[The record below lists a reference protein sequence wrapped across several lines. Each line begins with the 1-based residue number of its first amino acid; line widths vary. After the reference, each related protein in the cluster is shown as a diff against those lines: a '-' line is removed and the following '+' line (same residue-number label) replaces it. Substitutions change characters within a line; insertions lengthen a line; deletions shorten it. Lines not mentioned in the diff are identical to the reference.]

1 MSEES
6 EEFARRVEEM
16 IDSRRDEAEQLKRA
30 NEEELRI
37 RHGIRATLDEHG
49 QIEAKTIA
57 GLDHGAKRRG
67 RIEKDIN
74 DQLEKIL
81 GKEQALQNRKQVL
94 YEKELENYD
103 YFIDD
108 QQNLTKMLSKQN
120 LELDNEQKKVLNRL
134 RKEGI
139 SEERSKAKKAEVQK
153 AQDEF
158 GSNFAKGL
166 LDLTKGLGNFA
177 TGLASGNTN
186 FTSLNPLI
194 DIVANSLASLA
205 KAIPFVG
212 EAIAG
217 VTKAAAEGA
226 KFVLELMDKNLKAFQ
241 ELANAGAL
249 TAEGMEG
256 VSRQFLESG
265 MSLEGFK
272 KAIRENAGDLAQWG
286 KTVGGGAD
294 KFTKAVGMLT
304 KSDGPL
310 AEAGLELRKL
320 GMTSDDIGTAAAGF
334 LTQELRLG
342 RARNMTEEQLA
353 KGTAKYAN
361 ELDALQKI
369 TGLSKEELIKQR
381 NEMMSDSR
389 FGASMDMLREENAA
403 GAEAMMTFASTI
415 KDPDLKRGFMDLASG
430 AANTDAAKKAMVQMG
445 STVPDMIEKLK
456 NAKPENVA
464 KVFDETQTMLKKG
477 AKEYSENFR
486 EAAAI
491 MPDTKKLGNWT
502 VLNEI
507 AKSQN
512 ISMEEAIEVQ
522 KKQKAASGGLTEDT
536 VKAQQNMERM
546 GQEVWK
552 MGTMAMPLAARAV
565 NAFTKS
571 MVELMKHI
579 NKILGKDPTDGEL
592 SNSIEDSK
600 ALQKQQDVMDDNII
614 AQKELKDA
622 ILLLKKA
629 QTDPNK
635 TDKDKAE
642 LQKAVEAAK
651 TKANKTQL
659 EEEEAN
665 KQSQITYAKKMEKAY
680 AMKNEFTALNAD
692 RRAKGQE
699 AYVDIDQAKA
709 GGHKFKAEADSAPS
723 GSKGAAAP
731 YNAARDSQA
740 ANPTTTSQLA
750 DAGLKLKKGDVQAD
764 GAHVDP
770 KLINIAKEVQAT
782 IPGFRQFTGFNDQ
795 YHNEKAPK
803 SLHKKGQAF
812 DFVLAEKPS
821 KEQGQE
827 IVAMMKKLGIDYAQ
841 DEYHT
846 ASAKSTGGH
855 FHGQLNE
862 LKAYDGGVFEGP
874 IAGYDVELH
883 GREAI
888 VPLPD
893 PNSVISVDKKD
904 NENVKKDP
912 LDSVMNSIKSLIEL
926 PKPKSLPKID
936 KNIDTEVKKDPS
948 DGIMNSIKNL
958 IEFSGI
964 RSLPK
969 VDKDIDKDIDKDV
982 TKDSLDGIMKSI
994 NSLIEFPD
1002 LKSVIKV
1009 DKDIT
1014 KDVNKDSPKD
1024 ITKDVN
1030 KDITKDVNKDI
1041 NKDLLDSAMKSIKSL
1056 IELPNPKS
1064 ISSVDK
1070 DIDKDIEKAVKKDPL
1085 DGLIKSIN
1093 QLIEFPDLNSIIK
1106 VDKNIDKDVNKDPL
1120 SGVMN
1125 SLKGLIE
1132 LPNQKSISSVDK
1144 DIDKNIDKNI
1154 DKDVKKDPL
1163 SGVMNSLKSLIELP
1177 NPKSISSV
1185 DKNVNE
1191 DVKKDPLASVMKS
1204 IKSLIELPDLKSLMN
1219 LNEGAK
1225 KEPLSTAMKSM
1236 NNLVE
1241 LPDSKS
1247 LISNNEVAKKEPLPT
1262 PTPELSTVPLPGV
1275 DQLAGITQSMM
1286 QMMEDKFDEMISQL
1300 NTGNNISDKLLRNS
1314 LV

>member
-1 MSEES
+1 
-6 EEFARRVEEM
+6 
-16 IDSRRDEAEQLKRA
+16 
-30 NEEELRI
+30 
-37 RHGIRATLDEHG
+37 
-49 QIEAKTIA
+49 
-57 GLDHGAKRRG
+57 
-67 RIEKDIN
+67 
-74 DQLEKIL
+74 
-81 GKEQALQNRKQVL
+81 
-94 YEKELENYD
+94 
-103 YFIDD
+103 
-108 QQNLTKMLSKQN
+108 
-120 LELDNEQKKVLNRL
+120 
-134 RKEGI
+134 
-139 SEERSKAKKAEVQK
+139 
-153 AQDEF
+153 
-158 GSNFAKGL
+158 
-166 LDLTKGLGNFA
+166 
-177 TGLASGNTN
+177 
-186 FTSLNPLI
+186 
-194 DIVANSLASLA
+194 
-205 KAIPFVG
+205 
-212 EAIAG
+212 
-217 VTKAAAEGA
+217 
-226 KFVLELMDKNLKAFQ
+226 MD
-241 ELANAGAL
+241 
-249 TAEGMEG
+249 
-256 VSRQFLESG
+256 
-265 MSLEGFK
+265 
-272 KAIRENAGDLAQWG
+272 
-286 KTVGGGAD
+286 AD
-294 KFTKAVGMLT
+294 
-304 KSDGPL
+304 
-310 AEAGLELRKL
+310 
-320 GMTSDDIGTAAAGF
+320 
-334 LTQELRLG
+334 
-342 RARNMTEEQLA
+342 QLA
-353 KGTAKYAN
+353 KGTAKYAQ

-381 NEMMSDSR
+381 NEMLTDSR
-389 FGASMDMLREENAA
+389 FGASMDMLREENET
-403 GAEAMMTFASTI
+403 GAKAMMAFVHTI

-430 AANTDAAKKAMVQMG
+430 AANTEAAKKVMVQMG
-445 STVPDMIEKLK
+445 STVTDVIDTLK
-456 NAKPENVA
+456 NSKPENFAKQFGVA
-464 KVFDETQTMLKKG
+464 QDILRAG

-512 ISMEEAIEVQ
+512 VSMEKAIEIQ
-522 KKQKAASGGLTEDT
+522 NKQKTATGGLTEDT
-536 VKAQQNMERM
+536 VTAQQNMERM
-546 GQEVWK
+546 GQEVFK
-552 MGTMAMPLAARAV
+552 MGTLAMPLAARAV

-642 LQKAVEAAK
+642 LQKAVDIAK
-651 TKANKTQL
+651 EKANKTQL
-659 EEEEAN
+659 EEEAAN
-665 KQSQITYAKKMEKAY
+665 KQSQIAAAKKMEKHL
-680 AMKNEFTALNAD
+680 AMRNEFTALNAE

-699 AYVDIDQAKA
+699 AYVDIEQAKA

-723 GSKGAAAP
+723 SSKGAAAP

-740 ANPTTTSQLA
+740 ANPTTTTQLA

-764 GAHVDP
+764 GKHVDP
-770 KLINIAKEVQAT
+770 KLIEVAKEVQAT

-795 YHNEKAPK
+795 YHNEKAPG

-841 DEYHT
+841 DEYHS

-855 FHGQLNE
+855 FHGQINE

-926 PKPKSLPKID
+926 PEPKLLPKID
-936 KNIDTEVKKDPS
+936 KTIDTGVKKDPL
-948 DGIMNSIKNL
+948 DDMMKSIKNL
-958 IEFSGI
+958 IDFSDI

-969 VDKDIDKDIDKDV
+969 VDKDINKDV
-982 TKDSLDGIMKSI
+982 KKDPLDGIMKSI
-994 NSLIEFPD
+994 NDLVEFPD

-1009 DKDIT
+1009 DT
-1014 KDVNKDSPKD
+1014 
-1024 ITKDVN
+1024 
-1030 KDITKDVNKDI
+1030 DI
-1041 NKDLLDSAMKSIKSL
+1041 NKNVKKDIDNDVKKDPLDNVMNSIKSL

-1064 ISSVDK
+1064 ISNVDK
-1070 DIDKDIEKAVKKDPL
+1070 DVKKD
-1085 DGLIKSIN
+1085 
-1093 QLIEFPDLNSIIK
+1093 
-1106 VDKNIDKDVNKDPL
+1106 
-1120 SGVMN
+1120 
-1125 SLKGLIE
+1125 
-1132 LPNQKSISSVDK
+1132 
-1144 DIDKNIDKNI
+1144 I

-1163 SGVMNSLKSLIELP
+1163 DNVMNSIKSLIELP
-1177 NPKSISSV
+1177 NPKSISNVNKEIDKDITKDVKKDSSDNIMNSIKSLIELPNPKSISNDNKEIDKDITKDAKKDPLNDVMNSIKSLIELPNPKSISNV

-1204 IKSLIELPDLKSLMN
+1204 IKSLIELPDLKSLMDI
-1219 LNEGAK
+1219 NEGAK
-1225 KEPLSTAMKSM
+1225 KEPLSTAMKST

-1247 LISNNEVAKKEPLPT
+1247 LISNNEVAKKESVSIKP
-1262 PTPELSTVPLPGV
+1262 PESSNVPLPGV
-1275 DQLAGITQSMM
+1275 DQLAGITQAMM
-1286 QMMEDKFDEMISQL
+1286 QMMENKFDEMISQL
-1300 NTGNNISDKLLRNS
+1300 STGNNIQDKLLRNS
-1314 LV
+1314 MV

>member
-1 MSEES
+1 MAEES
-6 EEFARRVEEM
+6 EEFRRLK
-16 IDSRRDEAEQLKRA
+16 EALGMQADLA
-30 NEEELRI
+30 EEELRY
-37 RHGIRATLDEHG
+37 RHGITAKLDAHG
-49 QIEAKTIA
+49 NIEAGTLKALEAT
-57 GLDHGAKRRG
+57 GAKRG
-67 RIEKDIN
+67 KLEQKIN
-74 DQLEKIL
+74 SDLEKLL
-81 GKEQALQNRKQVL
+81 GKEQALQNRKQIL
-94 YEKELENYD
+94 YEKELENYG

-108 QQNLTKMLSKQN
+108 QNNLTKMISKQN
-120 LELDNEQKKVLNRL
+120 IDLDKEQKKVIERL
-134 RKEGI
+134 RKDGV
-139 SEERSKAKKAEVQK
+139 SEEKAKAKKAEVQK

-158 GSNFAKGL
+158 GSNFVKGL
-166 LDLTKGLGNFA
+166 GDLTKGLGSFA
-177 TGLASGNTN
+177 MGLANGNTN

-217 VTKAAAEGA
+217 ATKAAAEGA

-249 TAEGMEG
+249 TAEGMDG

-286 KTVGGGAD
+286 RTVGGGAD

-320 GMTSDDIGTAAAGF
+320 GMTADDIGNASAGF
-334 LTQELRLG
+334 LQQELKLG

-369 TGLSKEELIKQR
+369 TGLSKEDLIKQR
-381 NEMMSDSR
+381 NEMLSDSR

-430 AANTDAAKKAMVQMG
+430 AANTDAAKKALVQMG

-579 NKILGKDPTDGEL
+579 NKILGKDPTDGAL
-592 SNSIEDSK
+592 SNNEADNK
-600 ALQKQQDVMDDNII
+600 ALLKQQEVMDENID
-614 AQKELKDA
+614 AQQELKDA

-642 LQKAVEAAK
+642 LQKAVDAAK
-651 TKANKTQL
+651 EKAKKTQL
-659 EEEEAN
+659 AEDEAN
-665 KQSQITYAKKMEKAY
+665 KQSQITMAKKFEQQKAME
-680 AMKNEFTALNAD
+680 NELRVINKE

-699 AYVDIDQAKA
+699 AYLDTDQAKA
-709 GGHKFKAEADSAPS
+709 GGHKFKAEATT
-723 GSKGAAAP
+723 

-740 ANPTTTSQLA
+740 ANPTTTTQLA
-750 DAGLKLKKGDVQAD
+750 DAGLKLKKGDVQSD
-764 GAHVDP
+764 GKHVDP
-770 KLINIAKEVQAT
+770 KLIDIAKEIQAT
-782 IPGFRQFTGFNDQ
+782 VPGFMQFTGFNDQ
-795 YHNEKAPK
+795 YHNENA
-803 SLHKKGQAF
+803 SSSMHTKGNAF

-821 KEQGQE
+821 KEQGQK
-827 IVAMMKKLGIDYAQ
+827 IVSMMKGLGLDYAQ
-841 DEYHT
+841 DEYNN

-855 FHGQLNE
+855 FHGH
-862 LKAYDGGVFEGP
+862 LKAYDGGVFDGP
-874 IAGYDVELH
+874 TSGYNVELH

-893 PNSVISVDKKD
+893 PSSMISVADGATKT
-904 NENVKKDP
+904 P
-912 LDSVMNSIKSLIEL
+912 LSSAMANSSSV
-926 PKPKSLPKID
+926 SLP
-936 KNIDTEVKKDPS
+936 S
-948 DGIMNSIKNL
+948 
-958 IEFSGI
+958 
-964 RSLPK
+964 
-969 VDKDIDKDIDKDV
+969 
-982 TKDSLDGIMKSI
+982 
-994 NSLIEFPD
+994 
-1002 LKSVIKV
+1002 
-1009 DKDIT
+1009 
-1014 KDVNKDSPKD
+1014 
-1024 ITKDVN
+1024 
-1030 KDITKDVNKDI
+1030 
-1041 NKDLLDSAMKSIKSL
+1041 
-1056 IELPNPKS
+1056 
-1064 ISSVDK
+1064 
-1070 DIDKDIEKAVKKDPL
+1070 
-1085 DGLIKSIN
+1085 
-1093 QLIEFPDLNSIIK
+1093 
-1106 VDKNIDKDVNKDPL
+1106 
-1120 SGVMN
+1120 
-1125 SLKGLIE
+1125 
-1132 LPNQKSISSVDK
+1132 
-1144 DIDKNIDKNI
+1144 
-1154 DKDVKKDPL
+1154 
-1163 SGVMNSLKSLIELP
+1163 
-1177 NPKSISSV
+1177 
-1185 DKNVNE
+1185 
-1191 DVKKDPLASVMKS
+1191 
-1204 IKSLIELPDLKSLMN
+1204 
-1219 LNEGAK
+1219 
-1225 KEPLSTAMKSM
+1225 
-1236 NNLVE
+1236 
-1241 LPDSKS
+1241 
-1247 LISNNEVAKKEPLPT
+1247 
-1262 PTPELSTVPLPGV
+1262 V

-1300 NTGNNISDKLLRNS
+1300 STGNAISDKLLRNAM
-1314 LV
+1314 V